1 MYFEGSTSGML
12 KIFNRLGN
20 RVLNREGVV
29 ARDRKGHQ
37 LGRASRVGMLVPAAN
52 GSERRQLHDLAEAL
66 VAMEDVPHW
75 KIVAYTGMTR
85 KAHAKA
91 RAQRIQKMGE
101 GVSAPPDFPQMSEV
115 KCLWADDC
123 GRLGLPA
130 EGLMSLDDVDV
141 LIFLDQHLQHL
152 ALKALLRRSKAPFK
166 VGPIPS
172 DDAALDFMLTW
183 PDGGDMLSFVQ
194 LAFHYL
200 KTLDLK

>member
-1 MYFEGSTSGML
+1 ML

-20 RVLNREGVV
+20 RKLNREGVV
-29 ARDRKGHQ
+29 PRERRGHR
-37 LGRASRVGMLVPAAN
+37 LGPTSRIGLLVPAAN
-52 GSERRQLHDLAEAL
+52 SVERKQLHELAEAL
-66 VAMEDVPHW
+66 SAMEDVSAW
-75 KIVAYTGMTR
+75 RIVAYTGMTR
-85 KAHAKA
+85 KVHAKA

-101 GVSAPPDFPQMSEV
+101 GVQAPPDFPQKSEV
-115 KCLWADDC
+115 RCLWADDC
-123 GRLGLPA
+123 GRLGLPD
-130 EGLMSLDDVDV
+130 EGWMAVDDVDV

-152 ALKALLRRSKAPFK
+152 PLKALLRRSKAPFK